1 MWYAGFTALCVVLA
15 AFGAPHR
22 RGVWLTI
29 ACASMASML
38 MGSFLD
44 GVNSSWKLLA
54 YAALEVVTVS
64 YLLTHSDRC
73 RALALWQS
81 VACSLAWA
89 AHVLLFIDVEFNADV
104 IYSNYESAILLI
116 AALQLIP
123 AADELNEL
131 RRGIWSVCFGR
142 GVGGVA
148 GLAPRTDGV
157 AVDQGRA
164 EAQKP

>member
-15 AFGAPHR
+15 AFGASHR
-22 RGVWLTI
+22 RGVWLII

-38 MGSFLD
+38 MSSFLD
-44 GVNSSWKLLA
+44 GVDSSWKLLA

-64 YLLTHSDRC
+64 YLLNHSDRC

-89 AHVLLFIDVEFNADV
+89 SHVLLFIDVEFNADV

-116 AALQLIP
+116 AAIQLIP
-123 AADELNEL
+123 AADELSQLRQAL
-131 RRGIWSVCFGR
+131 RRGLALFGNNR
-142 GVGGVA
+142 VA
-148 GLAPRTDGV
+148 GLAPRADGV